1 MGRRLSLIA
10 SVLLVLLVTGCST
23 EPADRQLEDHSA
35 RLSAGASSPMTDE
48 ARVRTAQD
56 QAIRAEALVDQLRP
70 FMADPGASVANI
82 RWNYS
87 DNVKRF
93 WGDGLA
99 IDLAAMGCASERPAD
114 AIGCFFSKTKDAF
127 GIDPSRQDFTSVGTT
142 GLKSG
147 HAIHRFRQHIE
158 GYPVRGSDFIVTLDP
173 QGRLTR
179 VVSHYVKGLAVRPGA
194 PLADRFKAAD
204 RAAILGNIRKKL
216 NRDDLEPVAEKEIV
230 WVDSE
235 RESLVGVP
243 ALVVTVKD
251 GQDWHSDAIA
261 DAETGEILQVVRKT
275 MAYTAK
281 QVNDTMVAYQGF
293 SANACSNP
301 GEYCVPY
308 VPPPIWTCSNDT
320 YKFSIPHYLCED
332 MCTTDAECNSA
343 YPGWKCW
350 TDDPTFPK
358 YCYKDGPDSQ
368 GDYLKIYNPSGWVQT
383 GYQYLVR
390 WSDLKAKV
398 DDVIQ
403 FHYDDLGRNGW
414 NGSDANYHTV
424 LVSHDC
430 QPGLACKFGEM
441 APGKK
446 NWWDGLADTFNS
458 KVYLQSWQNFGSEAN
473 NWKSFNYDLLSHE
486 YAHLIEHTYG
496 DVADSS
502 CMNEG
507 IAYMYGALMAVKKV
521 GSSTA
526 WTEGPCTLSTWNDDR
541 AGLSPSCRSFV
552 PLPYADRS
560 YFDWVP
566 CSYVDPRQPAP
577 PCAGQ
582 NECASDA
589 DCFGAVCTEER
600 CNCSGDDFACINRQQ
615 DSCEWDPELH
625 WICYRNG
632 QKVKRC
638 LPYGQ
643 DTDNLHNNYAIW
655 TRFVRVLALGP
666 GVLSSDGN
674 NENVGVTFTGIGWD
688 KVVDIV
694 YDATTHIVDNDKL
707 DDWIENVQS
716 AGSTAYRLDQTRKAL
731 GIAGF
736 PIIDANPGIGTTDR
750 AFSIYNFT
758 AWQLHAV
765 KSFWVWRPAGTTNL
779 KVRYLKSTGAQTD
792 TISANTDSAPAV
804 VEWNERLYIFW
815 RDQSSTN
822 VKFKYYYK
830 DGTTSSVYDLGS
842 KNIKSKGSFDA
853 TVFNNVL
860 YLVYPYGDNHTV
872 SLSKCTVSP
881 CTTGTW
887 YTWGSPNY
895 YVKPLGYSAFPGMG
909 AETVSSLN
917 GTGSNTYLYVVSAS
931 YPADSNQYRI
941 RIDQIQSNDTVKH
954 TTWTNQY
961 NTYFKTDKEI
971 GVKAVPSAFPAA
983 GNYLYFSW
991 KMRNDSTAYLSA
1003 LQQLDDGDD
1012 SDTRITPAVDTFV
1025 RTNNGVR
1032 LGKGG
1037 VLAQTSQTDFATS
1050 DLAGNLMMVYLYGR
1064 Y

>member
-1 MGRRLSLIA
+1 MGRRLSLVA
-10 SVLLVLLVTGCST
+10 TVFLVLLAAGCST
-23 EPADRQLEDHSA
+23 EPADRQLESNSA
-35 RLSAGASSPMTDE
+35 GLSAEAPALPPKADE

-56 QAIRAEALVDQLRP
+56 QALRAEALVSQLRP
-70 FMADPGASVANI
+70 FMTDPGASVANI
-82 RWNYS
+82 RFNYS

-99 IDLAAMGCASERPAD
+99 IDLAAMGCASERPTD
-114 AIGCFFSKTKDAF
+114 AIGCFFSKTTDAF
-127 GIDPSRQDFTSVGTT
+127 GIDPSRQDFSLVGTT

-147 HAIHRFRQHIE
+147 HAIHRFRQHLE

-216 NRDDLEPVAEKEIV
+216 NRDDLESVAEKEIV
-230 WVDSE
+230 WVDQE
-235 RESLVGVP
+235 KESLVGFP
-243 ALVVTVKD
+243 ALQVTVKD
-251 GQDWHSDAIA
+251 SQSWHTDAIA

-275 MAYTAK
+275 MAYAAK
-281 QVNDTMVAYQGF
+281 QLNKTMVAYQAF
-293 SANACSNP
+293 SSNGCSNP
-301 GEYCVPY
+301 GEYCSPY

-320 YKFSIPHYLCED
+320 HKFSIPHYLCED

-343 YPGWKCW
+343 SQGWKCW
-350 TDDPTFPK
+350 TADPTFPN
-358 YCYKDGPDSQ
+358 YCYRDGFDGP
-368 GDYLKIYNPSGWVQT
+368 GENLEIHNASGWVQT

-390 WSDLKAKV
+390 WSDLKAKM

-414 NGSDANYHTV
+414 SGTDANYHTV

-441 APGKK
+441 APGKR
-446 NWWDGLADTFNS
+446 NWWDGQADQVNS
-458 KVYLQSWQNFGSEAN
+458 KVLIQSWQNFGVQN
-473 NWKSFNYDLLSHE
+473 NPSNSFNYDLLSHE
-486 YAHLIEHTYG
+486 YAHLIEATYG
-496 DVADSS
+496 DMADSS
-502 CMNEG
+502 CMSEG

-526 WTEGPCTLSTWNDDR
+526 WDDGPCTLSTWNDDR
-541 AGLSPSCRSFV
+541 SGLSPSCRSFV

-560 YFDWVP
+560 YFDWIP

-577 PCAGQ
+577 PCGGE
-582 NECASDA
+582 NECVSDS
-589 DCFGAVCTEER
+589 DCVFGVCVVEQ
-600 CNCSGDDFACINRQQ
+600 CYCQ
-615 DSCEWDPELH
+615 DSYQCIVPTDMCDTWQ
-625 WICYRNG
+625 CYRNG
-632 QKVKRC
+632 QPVKRC
-638 LPYGQ
+638 LRYGQ

-666 GVLSSDGN
+666 SVLSSDGH
-674 NENVGVTFTGIGWD
+674 NENVGVTFTGVGWD
-688 KVVDIV
+688 KAVDIV
-694 YDATTHIVDNDKL
+694 YDATTHITDNDKL

-716 AGSTAYRLDQTRKAL
+716 AGSNANRLSQTRMAL

-750 AFSIYNFT
+750 AFSIYEFT
-758 AWQLHAV
+758 AWQLHSV
-765 KSFWVWRPAGTTNL
+765 KAFWVWRPAGTSNL
-779 KVRYLKSTGAQTD
+779 KVRYFKSTGAQID

-815 RDQSSTN
+815 RDQSSSN

-830 DGTTSSVYDLGS
+830 DGTTSSIYDLGS

-860 YLVYPYGDNHTV
+860 YLVYPYGDNRTV

-887 YTWGSPNY
+887 YTWGSPSY
-895 YVKPLGYSAFPGMG
+895 YVKPLDYSAFPGMG

-917 GTGSNTYLYVVSAS
+917 GTGSNTYLYIVSAS

-941 RIDQIQSNDTVKH
+941 RIDQVQSNDTVKH
-954 TTWTNQY
+954 STWTNQY
-961 NTYFKTDKEI
+961 NLSFRTDKEI
-971 GVKAVPSAFPAA
+971 GIRAMPSAFPAA

-991 KMRNDSTAYLSA
+991 KLRNSSFVYLSA
-1003 LQQLDDGDD
+1003 LQRLDDVDD
-1012 SDTRITPAVDTFV
+1012 SDTRITPPAETFIY
-1025 RTNNGVR
+1025 TNNGVR
-1032 LGKGG
+1032 LSKGG
-1037 VLAQTSQTDFATS
+1037 TLSGRIQTDFATS